1 MVDRSSG
8 WTVAWLMISEWWW
21 VCGWVAVWY
30 GGWWE
35 GEWGACLVS
44 GEWVDGRAV
53 VVV

>member
-1 MVDRSSG
+1 MDG
-8 WTVAWLMISEWWW
+8 GVADDKC
-21 VCGWVAVWY
+21 VVAGCGWVAVWY